1 MGVVSCLVLSQADW
15 PWGTV
20 SSSVA
25 SLVQVATGGADA
37 TVGDNGGGGGG
48 DGVAASNSGAESSLA
63 EYSEMANAVAQ
74 ALKELAMGEGV
85 LPPPADPGQPNA
97 SSGGAAPTGSTAGSS
112 SFASSSDD
120 NVDDALSCL
129 SIHNETGVWTW
140 RARDGSA
147 KEDEEGEDN
156 SAAVDE

>member
-1 MGVVSCLVLSQADW
+1 MGVAYCPVLPQVDW
-15 PWGTV
+15 PLGTV

-48 DGVAASNSGAESSLA
+48 GGGGGVAASNSGAKSSLA
-63 EYSEMANAVAQ
+63 KYSEMANAVAH
-74 ALKELAMGEGV
+74 ALKGLAMGEGV

-97 SSGGAAPTGSTAGSS
+97 SSGGAAPTGSSP
-112 SFASSSDD
+112 FASSSDD

-147 KEDEEGEDN
+147 KEDEEGDDNGAAED
-156 SAAVDE
+156 E